1 MPQPVTN
8 VFFAGS
14 GTRSASSV
22 TRVVVRSVIAWAQD
36 LCCGWPTTE
45 LTRVSSTSGSAS
57 TPRLLF
63 MIRIRRTLASMR
75 SSDSRPDRTASITA
89 WICSAGCCGSSSTS
103 APASTAR
110 MAISASPYIS
120 RTPSIRSESVAITP
134 VNFSSSRSTPVSTLW
149 LRVDGSPDRR
159 TRGRMMCA
167 VMIAS
172 TPALMAARNG
182 GASIFSHCSRVWVI
196 IGSA

>member
-1 MPQPVTN
+1 M
-8 VFFAGS
+8 
-14 GTRSASSV
+14 
-22 TRVVVRSVIAWAQD
+22 
-36 LCCGWPTTE
+36 PTTE
-45 LTRVSSTSGSAS
+45 LTRDSSTSGSAS

-63 MIRIRRTLASMR
+63 MIRIRRTLASIR

-110 MAISASPYIS
+110 MAISASSYFC

-149 LRVDGSPDRR
+149 LSVDGSPESSNA
-159 TRGRMMCA
+159 GKMMWA

-172 TPALMAARNG
+172 TPALIAARNG
-182 GASIFSHCSRVWVI
+182 GASIFSHSARVWSIV
-196 IGSA
+196 GSA